1 MEASAFGLRP
11 VPCRVV
17 SGFRL
22 ILTIRTLKFTLI
34 YSEPTLDMKH
44 LKRTRVPQAIAGVM
58 LLLAFNPDNP
68 YGYYVLLRW
77 VICGIFAFLALQA
90 FEKGNKEWVWILGIT
105 AGVYNPFIPL
115 HLGREIWALANLA
128 TIGVAITSIFKLN
141 GKG

>member
-1 MEASAFGLRP
+1 
-11 VPCRVV
+11 
-17 SGFRL
+17 
-22 ILTIRTLKFTLI
+22 
-34 YSEPTLDMKH
+34 MKH

-58 LLLAFNPDNP
+58 LLLAFNRDNP

-90 FEKGNKEWVWILGIT
+90 LEKGNKEWVWILGIT